1 MTDLKK
7 KYGEKILAYALKNAI
22 GHEGKCQAGS
32 VLSPLF
38 HEGLEKSQVKDIMP
52 VLIKNIG
59 LKESEIKLIELSN
72 SSLIQALL
80 DNQVDAIMVLEPER
94 TAALNQGM
102 TVVVEPVL
110 PKYIITPFPGVAYV
124 IMRDLITKQ
133 HRIAYKLKI
142 LLDGS
147 VAFVDAN
154 IEDSRAMFINFYN
167 LDKEIYSN
175 TYLPQFQK
183 MVEINKGSIVSLM
196 TKMSEAGVLT
206 TSFDIQKLF
215 AEPGQFKQ

>member
-1 MTDLKK
+1 
-7 KYGEKILAYALKNAI
+7 
-22 GHEGKCQAGS
+22 
-32 VLSPLF
+32 
-38 HEGLEKSQVKDIMP
+38 MP